1 MSFNDVLPIIL
12 VVVFW
17 AILFVFAFVVTRAA
31 LRSPTEAEVEAQHA
45 DKEHAHTTSAH

>member
-1 MSFNDVLPIIL
+1 MNPILPIIL

-31 LRSPTEAEVEAQHA
+31 LRVPTEAEVEAQRA
-45 DKEHAHTTSAH
+45 EAEHAHTTPAH